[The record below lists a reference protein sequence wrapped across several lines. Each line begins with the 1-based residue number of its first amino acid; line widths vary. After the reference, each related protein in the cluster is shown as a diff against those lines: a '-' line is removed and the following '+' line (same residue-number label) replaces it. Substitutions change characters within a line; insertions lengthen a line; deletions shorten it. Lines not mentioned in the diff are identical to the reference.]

1 MTLGSRMVP
10 GFWPIP
16 CNISRLQLS
25 RIHNHSRRMTMRRGV
40 ILGER
45 QAFFWVIKW
54 RLFQAEL
61 MPNIMVFFFYV
72 YSSIAYNYWWFR
84 TFGLFSIS
92 DMGCHPS
99 HWLSLHHFSRCF
111 FLTTNQ
117 YIYIWPTWY
126 DIWVSRPFCYSDSD
140 FSSTRGFGF
149 LNRTYGDCILHE
161 QWMTH
166 QNRDIEYCE

>member
-1 MTLGSRMVP
+1 
-10 GFWPIP
+10 
-16 CNISRLQLS
+16 
-25 RIHNHSRRMTMRRGV
+25 MTMRRGV

-61 MPNIMVFFFYV
+61 MPNIMEYFFFLNV

-99 HWLSLHHFSRCF
+99 H
-111 FLTTNQ
+111 
-117 YIYIWPTWY
+117 
-126 DIWVSRPFCYSDSD
+126 
-140 FSSTRGFGF
+140 
-149 LNRTYGDCILHE
+149 
-161 QWMTH
+161 
-166 QNRDIEYCE
+166 